1 MILRGV
7 LPREVTD
14 RVVRLIS
21 FHGKIREIGMLGKVI
36 SGILEVVDRVGGGEG
51 PPRMGCDGFQL
62 IQSARTRILKI
73 RSCALFGT
81 RMGFQKS
88 CS

>member
-21 FHGKIREIGMLGKVI
+21 ARGKIRKTGMLGKSI
-36 SGILEVVDRVGGGEG
+36 SGILEVVDRVGGG
-51 PPRMGCDGFQL
+51 
-62 IQSARTRILKI
+62 
-73 RSCALFGT
+73 
-81 RMGFQKS
+81 
-88 CS
+88 

>member
-14 RVVRLIS
+14 RVLRLIS

-36 SGILEVVDRVGGGEG
+36 SGILEVVDRVGGG
-51 PPRMGCDGFQL
+51 
-62 IQSARTRILKI
+62 
-73 RSCALFGT
+73 
-81 RMGFQKS
+81 
-88 CS
+88 

>member
-21 FHGKIREIGMLGKVI
+21 DHGKIRKIGMLGKVI
-36 SGILEVVDRVGGGEG
+36 SAILEVVDHVGGG
-51 PPRMGCDGFQL
+51 
-62 IQSARTRILKI
+62 
-73 RSCALFGT
+73 
-81 RMGFQKS
+81 
-88 CS
+88 

>member
-21 FHGKIREIGMLGKVI
+21 FHGKIREIRMLGKVI
-36 SGILEVVDRVGGGEG
+36 SGILEVVDRVGVGRDHPGWV
-51 PPRMGCDGFQL
+51 L
-62 IQSARTRILKI
+62 L
-73 RSCALFGT
+73 
-81 RMGFQKS
+81 
-88 CS
+88 CSS

>member
-21 FHGKIREIGMLGKVI
+21 ARGKIREIGMLGKVI
-36 SGILEVVDRVGGGEG
+36 SGTLEVVDRVGGG
-51 PPRMGCDGFQL
+51 
-62 IQSARTRILKI
+62 
-73 RSCALFGT
+73 
-81 RMGFQKS
+81 
-88 CS
+88 

>member
-1 MILRGV
+1 MAVYRTAQILILRGV

-36 SGILEVVDRVGGGEG
+36 SGILEVVDHVGGGY
-51 PPRMGCDGFQL
+51 R
-62 IQSARTRILKI
+62 
-73 RSCALFGT
+73 
-81 RMGFQKS
+81 
-88 CS
+88 

>member
-21 FHGKIREIGMLGKVI
+21 DHGKIRKTGMLGKSI
-36 SGILEVVDRVGGGEG
+36 SGILEVVDRVGGG
-51 PPRMGCDGFQL
+51 
-62 IQSARTRILKI
+62 
-73 RSCALFGT
+73 
-81 RMGFQKS
+81 
-88 CS
+88 